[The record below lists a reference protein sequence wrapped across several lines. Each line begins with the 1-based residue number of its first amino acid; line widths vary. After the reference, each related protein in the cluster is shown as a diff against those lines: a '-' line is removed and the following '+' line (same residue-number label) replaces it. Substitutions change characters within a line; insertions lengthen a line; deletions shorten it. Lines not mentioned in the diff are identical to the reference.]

1 VYPRQLAMFLC
12 RELIGM
18 SLPSIASLFGGM
30 NHTTVMH
37 AIKKINE
44 EILTSSETK
53 RLIENL
59 ISDIKGMPV
68 QI

>member
-1 VYPRQLAMFLC
+1 
-12 RELIGM
+12 M
-18 SLPSIASLFGGM
+18 SLPSIATLFGGK

-44 EILTSSETK
+44 EILTSAETK

-59 ISDIKGMPV
+59 ISDIKGTG
-68 QI
+68 IGKLAN